1 MYLIIISHIY
11 VYIYIA
17 MCLLLS
23 HHSLHFTTQVC
34 PNILRVTGA
43 WMGWSSV
50 FRFPENGC
58 THFALILVCKRKN
71 VNLKSACSSG
81 RHKDVPGGENPKFWA
96 TQAWRQKDTG
106 QDAISLNH
114 SEPTSQHISCAVDFS
129 ALSSRLGHLA
139 PANIQRNPKN
149 RNDWANA
156 MQICKAANKSCPD
169 DNFTNL
175 ATSK

>member
-1 MYLIIISHIY
+1 MYLIITSRI
-11 VYIYIA
+11 YIYCHVFTA
-17 MCLLLS
+17 QPPFSPLHNPGVPQHFES
-23 HHSLHFTTQVC
+23 HRRLDGVEQRLQI
-34 PNILRVTGA
+34 P
-43 WMGWSSV
+43 M
-50 FRFPENGC
+50 ENGC
-58 THFALILVCKRKN
+58 KHFALILVCKRKN
-71 VNLKSACSSG
+71 VNLKSACSSS
-81 RHKDVPGGENPKFWA
+81 RHKDVPGGEKPKFWA

-106 QDAISLNH
+106 HDAISLNH
-114 SEPTSQHISCAVDFS
+114 SEPTSQHISTCAVDFS

-156 MQICKAANKSCPD
+156 MQICTAANKSCPD